1 MKIYK
6 KVEVRK
12 MVRIIKEDETRVN
25 IYRAFDK
32 IWKQVREIM
41 QQLKQIKYYN
51 DDDKEYIKIMVIDIS
66 RLLEDVSNT
75 LKEKIKEINAKK

>member
-1 MKIYK
+1 
-6 KVEVRK
+6 

-32 IWKQVREIM
+32 IWRQVREIT
-41 QQLKQIKYYN
+41 QLLKQIKYYN

-66 RLLEDVSNT
+66 RSLEGVSDR

>member
-1 MKIYK
+1 
-6 KVEVRK
+6 
-12 MVRIIKEDETRVN
+12 MVRIIKEEETRVN
-25 IYRAFDK
+25 IYKAFDK

-51 DDDKEYIKIMVIDIS
+51 DDDKEYIKIMTIDIS
-66 RLLEDVSNT
+66 RALEDVSNT

>member
-1 MKIYK
+1 
-6 KVEVRK
+6 
-12 MVRIIKEDETRVN
+12 MVRIIKEEETRVN
-25 IYRAFDK
+25 IYKAFDK

>member
-1 MKIYK
+1 
-6 KVEVRK
+6 

-51 DDDKEYIKIMVIDIS
+51 DDDREYIKIMVIDIS
-66 RLLEDVSNT
+66 RSLEGVSDR

>member
-1 MKIYK
+1 
-6 KVEVRK
+6 
-12 MVRIIKEDETRVN
+12 
-25 IYRAFDK
+25 
-32 IWKQVREIM
+32 M

-66 RLLEDVSNT
+66 RLLEGVSDR

>member
-1 MKIYK
+1 
-6 KVEVRK
+6 

-32 IWKQVREIM
+32 IWKQVREIT
-41 QQLKQIKYYN
+41 QLLKQVKYYN

-66 RLLEDVSNT
+66 RSLEGVSDR

>member
-1 MKIYK
+1 
-6 KVEVRK
+6 

-25 IYRAFDK
+25 IYKAFDK
-32 IWKQVREIM
+32 IWKQVREIT
-41 QQLKQIKYYN
+41 QLLKQIKYYN

-75 LKEKIKEINAKK
+75 LKEKIKEINSKK

>member
-1 MKIYK
+1 
-6 KVEVRK
+6 

-25 IYRAFDK
+25 IYKAFAK

-51 DDDKEYIKIMVIDIS
+51 DDDKEYIKIMTIDIS

>member
-1 MKIYK
+1 
-6 KVEVRK
+6 

-25 IYRAFDK
+25 TYKAFDK

-66 RLLEDVSNT
+66 RLLEDVSNR

>member
-1 MKIYK
+1 
-6 KVEVRK
+6 

-25 IYRAFDK
+25 IYKAIDK
-32 IWKQVREIM
+32 IWKQVREIT
-41 QQLKQIKYYN
+41 QLLKQIKYYN

-66 RLLEDVSNT
+66 RSLEGVSDR

>member
-1 MKIYK
+1 
-6 KVEVRK
+6 

-25 IYRAFDK
+25 IYKAFDK
-32 IWKQVREIM
+32 IWKQVREIT
-41 QQLKQIKYYN
+41 QLLKQVKYYN

-66 RLLEDVSNT
+66 RSLEGVSDR

>member
-1 MKIYK
+1 
-6 KVEVRK
+6 

-25 IYRAFDK
+25 IYKAFDK
-32 IWKQVREIM
+32 IWKQVREIT
-41 QQLKQIKYYN
+41 QLLKQIKYYN

>member
-1 MKIYK
+1 
-6 KVEVRK
+6 

-25 IYRAFDK
+25 IYKAFDK
-32 IWKQVREIM
+32 IWKQVREIT
-41 QQLKQIKYYN
+41 QLLKQIKYYN

-66 RLLEDVSNT
+66 RSLEGVSDR

>member
-1 MKIYK
+1 
-6 KVEVRK
+6 
-12 MVRIIKEDETRVN
+12 MVRIIKEEETRVN
-25 IYRAFDK
+25 IYKAFDK
-32 IWKQVREIM
+32 IWKQAREIM

-66 RLLEDVSNT
+66 RLLEDVSNR

>member
-1 MKIYK
+1 
-6 KVEVRK
+6 

-32 IWKQVREIM
+32 IWKQVREIT
-41 QQLKQIKYYN
+41 QLLKQVKYYN

-66 RLLEDVSNT
+66 RSLEGVSNT

>member
-1 MKIYK
+1 
-6 KVEVRK
+6 
-12 MVRIIKEDETRVN
+12 MVRIIKEDETRIN
-25 IYRAFDK
+25 IYKAFDK

>member
-1 MKIYK
+1 
-6 KVEVRK
+6 
-12 MVRIIKEDETRVN
+12 MVRIVKEEETRVN
-25 IYRAFDK
+25 IYKAFDK

-66 RLLEDVSNT
+66 RLLEDVSNR

>member
-1 MKIYK
+1 
-6 KVEVRK
+6 

-32 IWKQVREIM
+32 IWKQVREIT
-41 QQLKQIKYYN
+41 QLLKQIKYYN

-66 RLLEDVSNT
+66 RSLEGVSDR

>member
-1 MKIYK
+1 
-6 KVEVRK
+6 
-12 MVRIIKEDETRVN
+12 MVRIIKEEETRVN
-25 IYRAFDK
+25 IYKAFDK

-41 QQLKQIKYYN
+41 QQLKQIKHYN
-51 DDDKEYIKIMVIDIS
+51 DNDKEYIKIMVIDIS

>member
-1 MKIYK
+1 
-6 KVEVRK
+6 
-12 MVRIIKEDETRVN
+12 MVRIIKEEETRVN

-32 IWKQVREIM
+32 IWKQVREIT
-41 QQLKQIKYYN
+41 QLLKQIKYYN

-66 RLLEDVSNT
+66 RSLEGVSDR

>member
-1 MKIYK
+1 
-6 KVEVRK
+6 
-12 MVRIIKEDETRVN
+12 MVRIIKEEETRVN
-25 IYRAFDK
+25 IYKAFDK

-75 LKEKIKEINAKK
+75 LKEKIKEINTKK

>member
-1 MKIYK
+1 
-6 KVEVRK
+6 
-12 MVRIIKEDETRVN
+12 MVRIIKEEETRVN
-25 IYRAFDK
+25 IYKAFDK

-66 RLLEDVSNT
+66 RLLEDVSNK

>member
-1 MKIYK
+1 
-6 KVEVRK
+6 
-12 MVRIIKEDETRVN
+12 MVRIIKEEETRVN
-25 IYRAFDK
+25 IYKAFDK

-66 RLLEDVSNT
+66 RLLEDVSNR

>member
-1 MKIYK
+1 
-6 KVEVRK
+6 

-25 IYRAFDK
+25 IYKAFDK

-66 RLLEDVSNT
+66 RLLEDVSNR
-75 LKEKIKEINAKK
+75 LKEKI

>member
-1 MKIYK
+1 
-6 KVEVRK
+6 

-32 IWKQVREIM
+32 IWKQVREIT
-41 QQLKQIKYYN
+41 QLLKQIKYYN

-66 RLLEDVSNT
+66 RLLEGVSDR

>member
-1 MKIYK
+1 
-6 KVEVRK
+6 

-25 IYRAFDK
+25 IYKAFDK

-41 QQLKQIKYYN
+41 QQLREIKYYN
-51 DDDKEYIKIMVIDIS
+51 DDDKEYIKLAIIDIS
-66 RLLEDVSNT
+66 RSLESVSDR

>member
-1 MKIYK
+1 
-6 KVEVRK
+6 
-12 MVRIIKEDETRVN
+12 MVRIIKEEETRVN
-25 IYRAFDK
+25 IYKSFDK
-32 IWKQVREIM
+32 IWKQVREIT
-41 QQLKQIKYYN
+41 QLLKQIKYYN

>member
-1 MKIYK
+1 
-6 KVEVRK
+6 
-12 MVRIIKEDETRVN
+12 MVRIIKEEETRVN
-25 IYRAFDK
+25 IYKAFDK

-51 DDDKEYIKIMVIDIS
+51 DDDKEYIKIMTIDIS

>member
-1 MKIYK
+1 
-6 KVEVRK
+6 

-51 DDDKEYIKIMVIDIS
+51 DDDKD
-66 RLLEDVSNT
+66 
-75 LKEKIKEINAKK
+75 

>member
-1 MKIYK
+1 
-6 KVEVRK
+6 

-25 IYRAFDK
+25 IYKAFDK
-32 IWKQVREIM
+32 IWKQVREIT
-41 QQLKQIKYYN
+41 QLIKQIKYYN

-75 LKEKIKEINAKK
+75 LKEKIKEINTKK

>member
-1 MKIYK
+1 
-6 KVEVRK
+6 
-12 MVRIIKEDETRVN
+12 MVRIIKEEETRIN
-25 IYRAFDK
+25 IYKAFDK

>member
-1 MKIYK
+1 
-6 KVEVRK
+6 
-12 MVRIIKEDETRVN
+12 MVRIINEEETRVN
-25 IYRAFDK
+25 IYKAFDK

>member
-1 MKIYK
+1 
-6 KVEVRK
+6 
-12 MVRIIKEDETRVN
+12 MVRIIKEEETRVN
-25 IYRAFDK
+25 IYKAFNK

-75 LKEKIKEINAKK
+75 LKDKIKEINNKK

>member
-1 MKIYK
+1 
-6 KVEVRK
+6 

-66 RLLEDVSNT
+66 RLLEDVSNR